1 MCRFCDGKFHG
12 ENMTSG
18 MYGDVVVVQS
28 NATLGIRLA
37 YRNEGTVSKAI
48 NINFCPMCGR
58 KLEAKDETAGNV

>member
-28 NATLGIRLA
+28 NATLGIRLT

-48 NINFCPMCGR
+48 NISFCPMCGR